1 MRLKNSR
8 KSDGGLNSRKSD
20 ECLNSRKSD
29 GGGTGSEEPQPWT
42 ILGTEYLHR
51 EPWLTLRRDCVRL
64 QSGRVINDYFVQEF
78 PPWVNVIAVREDG
91 RIVLIRQYRH
101 GIGKVYYELPAGVH
115 DREGESLL
123 EAARRELREET
134 GYGGGRWTRW
144 MDLSAN
150 PALQNNLSTTFLAE
164 GVNALG
170 SQELDATEEIAVT
183 SATPEDLLRIIDSGQ
198 MVQAL
203 HTAPLLRYLM
213 TGGNGALGRGDPEK
227 ENG

>member
-1 MRLKNSR
+1 M
-8 KSDGGLNSRKSD
+8 
-20 ECLNSRKSD
+20 
-29 GGGTGSEEPQPWT
+29 
-42 ILGTEYLHR
+42 LGTEYLHR
-51 EPWLTLRRDCVRL
+51 EPWLTLRRDRVKL
-64 QSGRVINDYFVQEF
+64 QNGKVIDDYFVQEF
-78 PPWVNVIAVREDG
+78 PPWVNVIAVCENG

-144 MDLSAN
+144 MELSAN
-150 PALQNNLSTTFLAE
+150 PALQDNISTTFLAE
-164 GVNALG
+164 GVKALG
-170 SQELDATEEIAVT
+170 SQELDATEEISVT
-183 SATPEDLLRIIDSGQ
+183 SVTPEDLLRIIDNGQ

-213 TGGNGALGRGDPEK
+213 TGGNGGLGRGSFGK